1 MKIHGRE
8 KNQDT
13 DSTARV
19 PRDKEGLGIARD
31 HRVHQLQGCGTS
43 SFWTLGICGSH
54 SQCPA
59 VTLPQLI
66 FPLSVFFP
74 LFIAV
79 CPQLLCSLLT
89 SSLDCRHAR
98 WRQPMGHGIFACP
111 FCRLRTGSQV
121 VVHGRLTLGPSGSLP
136 EWQQDHTG
144 PTGRPGW
151 RNHSEE
157 NQGCGHAGDVPG
169 QAANDC
175 WGLGDCFI
183 LTKQQVTFFH
193 EMGCPCISKD
203 EVRL

>member
-66 FPLSVFFP
+66 FPLSVFPPFRCCLSPTLVLSPYVQFRLSPCQVEAAYGAWHFCLP
-74 LFIAV
+74 LLQAKDWILGGCPWEAYPGSQWVIARV
-79 CPQLLCSLLT
+79 AAGSHRANRPSRLEEPLRREPRL
-89 SSLDCRHAR
+89 
-98 WRQPMGHGIFACP
+98 WACWG
-111 FCRLRTGSQV
+111 RARTGS
-121 VVHGRLTLGPSGSLP
+121 
-136 EWQQDHTG
+136 E
-144 PTGRPGW
+144 
-151 RNHSEE
+151 
-157 NQGCGHAGDVPG
+157 
-169 QAANDC
+169 
-175 WGLGDCFI
+175 
-183 LTKQQVTFFH
+183 
-193 EMGCPCISKD
+193 
-203 EVRL
+203 